1 LLVLLS
7 DMLSPGLRQLLAT
20 KLDTFEKV
28 ELVAVLAQRERNA
41 DTIDGLARELQ
52 VGRDVLER
60 LAVDVAKT
68 GLVLVTGDA
77 VRLVAS
83 PEELATIAEARQVEP
98 RKLVSVLSSIA
109 LDRVRGRR

>member
-1 LLVLLS
+1 
-7 DMLSPGLRQLLAT
+7 MLSPGLRQLLAT

-28 ELVAVLAQRERNA
+28 ELVAVLAKRDRNA

-68 GLVLVTGDA
+68 GLVQLTGQA

-83 PEELATIAEARQVEP
+83 PEELATIDEAAQVEP
-98 RKLVSVLSSIA
+98 RKLVTVLSSIA
-109 LDRVRGRR
+109 LDRVRGKR